1 MNNQEPEDLIVIK
14 DRLIDMPFFNKFD
27 SDELDVLAHKM
38 ELRNV
43 KVKEYVFT
51 EGDPGT
57 YMGFVAKGEI
67 AVIKKTKQ
75 GKLKRLAFIKKG
87 FTFGE
92 MALADTFPRSAS
104 IVARFPSELL
114 ILSQE
119 RLNTLCDDH
128 PVIALKIM
136 QGISRLLSLNLRRT
150 SGELSDFLG
159 Q

>member
-1 MNNQEPEDLIVIK
+1 MGNQEPKAITVIK
-14 DRLIDMPFFNKFD
+14 DRLIDMPFFNKFGPA
-27 SDELDVLAHKM
+27 ELDVLAHIM

-43 KVKEYVFT
+43 KVKEYIFT

-57 YMGFVAKGEI
+57 YMGFVSKGEI
-67 AVIKKTKQ
+67 VVIKKTTQ

-92 MALADTFPRSAS
+92 MALADSFPRSAS
-104 IVARFPSELL
+104 IIARLPSELL

-119 RLNTLCDDH
+119 KLDALCEDH
-128 PVIALKIM
+128 PKIALKIM
-136 QGISRLLSLNLRRT
+136 QGIGRLLSLNLRRT
-150 SGELSDFLG
+150 SGELTDFLG

>member
-1 MNNQEPEDLIVIK
+1 VSDQKPKAITVIK
-14 DRLIDMPFFNKFD
+14 DRLIDLPFFNKFG
-27 SDELDVLAHKM
+27 SAELDVLAHKM

-67 AVIKKTKQ
+67 AVIKESKQ

-92 MALADTFPRSAS
+92 MALVDTFPRSAS
-104 IVARFPSELL
+104 IIARLPSELL

-119 RLNTLCDDH
+119 KLEALCEQH
-128 PVIALKIM
+128 PKIALKIM
-136 QGISRLLSLNLRRT
+136 QGISRLLSLHLRRT
-150 SGELSDFLG
+150 SGELSDFIG

>member
-1 MNNQEPEDLIVIK
+1 VSNQELKGLIIIK

-27 SDELDVLAHKM
+27 SSELDVLAHKM

-57 YMGFVAKGEI
+57 YMGFVTKGEI

-119 RLNTLCDDH
+119 RLDALCEEH
-128 PVIALKIM
+128 PKIALKIM
-136 QGISRLLSLNLRRT
+136 LGINRLLSLNLRRT
-150 SGELSDFLG
+150 SGELLDFLS